1 MGQHAPLVMG
11 KRKRTSQDDVEKIV
25 KKEKIEAAPS
35 TIIPKDDMISKEYV
49 LGRLGLIKKYTN
61 EAWGGEMK
69 MRPNLE
75 KIRRTVK
82 GIEVKNAED

>member
-1 MGQHAPLVMG
+1 MG

-25 KKEKIEAAPS
+25 KKEKIEAPPS

-69 MRPNLE
+69 MRSNLE
-75 KIRRTVK
+75 KIRWKVK
-82 GIEVKNAED
+82 GIEDKLAEE